1 MPAVKALGAR
11 ASCPLAGETH
21 TLQDLG
27 RMKDGDG
34 MQVEVDAGRM
44 PALPGHNR
52 ADKEWN
58 RRGYLPHFDHPS
70 SPIKAY
76 VLFCG
81 IAA

>member
-1 MPAVKALGAR
+1 MR

-27 RMKDGDG
+27 RMKVAG
-34 MQVEVDAGRM
+34 DAGRM

-58 RRGYLPHFDHPS
+58 RRAVCRISEVIPYFFPGATIQSCPQSLINS
-70 SPIKAY
+70 R
-76 VLFCG
+76 
-81 IAA
+81 

>member
-1 MPAVKALGAR
+1 
-11 ASCPLAGETH
+11 
-21 TLQDLG
+21 
-27 RMKDGDG
+27 
-34 MQVEVDAGRM
+34 M